1 MLLKISFTGCFALLA
16 LNISVSQQILLDE
29 SFNDWNNQVYSYMD
43 KSGDAQSGRID
54 ITDVKMSN
62 DEQFLFIYLN
72 LNKEINLQENNNLT
86 LFIDIDNNV
95 STGIQKYGLGADLV
109 YNLGNR
115 NGRFYNSAFSSTA
128 IYHNDISL
136 VSSPT
141 VTSDKFELSILR
153 KFRHF
158 FGQSIL
164 TEKIK
169 VTISDEDQSGDKAPD
184 SENGY
189 VYSFNNTISYAPASF
204 SISKEKAEYVRV
216 MSYNVLKD
224 KLFDNA
230 VKDNY
235 NRIFKAINPDIIGLC
250 EIYNN
255 SSAQTAALIEEFL
268 PSTNNQKWYHES
280 VNPDIRIISR
290 YPIIN
295 FRSLNGNGAFL
306 IDLGQSKLVYIV
318 AHLPCCDNEVQRQQE
333 VDNIMAF
340 IRNVRFGISP
350 FQVPQNTPIII
361 SGDMN
366 LVGLKQQQ
374 QTFIT
379 GNIADNIN
387 YGPDFMPDW
396 DESNLD
402 DAVPLTTNLPLTF
415 TWNSEFGTYS
425 AGRLDYM
432 FYTGSVLQ
440 KKNSYSLW
448 TPALKAEQ
456 LGISGLQYNDV
467 QMASDHMPLVCDF
480 KLADNTSNSV
490 QYSGTLPFSYHI
502 QNNLLSF
509 KSQEGGQILI
519 SDLSGKEL
527 IKCHKSAD
535 EEMLEIDIS
544 SLVSNA
550 IFVMHFYTGLKHYGV
565 KVWK

>member
-1 MLLKISFTGCFALLA
+1 MKISFTGCFALLA

-136 VSSPT
+136 ISSPT

-189 VYSFNNTISYAPASF
+189 LYSFNNTINYSPASF

-527 IKCHKSAD
+527 IKCHKSPD